1 MKFHSDDIRKYQ
13 SKLENFLTE
22 AKEITKDSVESG
34 QVRLNKIRKLIKG
47 MAITEDTGKKG
58 STSNEDFKQMFKTFA
73 NAGATDRSVEEILR
87 NIIRKLN
94 GRSSGTGTTDLVK
107 IVQEMVFLDTI
118 NEIFVRFNAQSAGFL
133 VECFLAALFAKGEQI
148 PLSDTNT
155 DRIIDIKVGNQAY
168 GVKAIDGTDVKGSK
182 EELAIYF
189 EIKNQFIKY
198 DAFIKKQYNIS
209 EGAQRTIGSHD
220 KSKSYE
226 FQELLSAIDNIGDKK
241 LTYIFIQK
249 SSGATILKFTMFDI
263 NKTNLLHFLAKNK
276 GEKYKTKFEWNLGQI
291 NSMPTEN
298 YFELGEINLST
309 GNIISN
315 YEKFFYAIEQKIL
328 PIYDSLSKFEL
339 SLLKYFGA
347 ETILKRKQE
356 SKEVV
361 KTSVQIPA
369 KTSEAKLSAL

>member
-13 SKLENFLTE
+13 SKLDNFLTE

-34 QVRLNKIRKLIKG
+34 QVRLNKIRILIKG

-73 NAGATDRSVEEILR
+73 NAGAKARSVEEILR
-87 NIIRKLN
+87 NIIRKLK

-133 VECFLAALFAKGEQI
+133 VECFLAALFDKGEQI

-155 DRIIDIKVGNQAY
+155 DRIIDIMVGNQAY

-198 DAFIKKQYNIS
+198 DAFIKKQYNLN

-220 KSKSYE
+220 KSKSYA

-263 NKTNLLHFLAKNK
+263 NKTNLIHFLAKNK
-276 GEKYKTKFEWNLGQI
+276 GEIYKTKFEWNLGQI

-298 YFELGEINLST
+298 YFKLGEINLSSK
-309 GNIISN
+309 NMISN
-315 YEKFFYAIEQKIL
+315 YGKFFDAIEQKIL

-347 ETILKRKQE
+347 ETISKRKEE

>member
-13 SKLENFLTE
+13 SKLDNFLTE

-34 QVRLNKIRKLIKG
+34 QVRLNKIRILIKG

-73 NAGATDRSVEEILR
+73 NAGATDRSVEGILR

-94 GRSSGTGTTDLVK
+94 VRSSGTGTTDLVK

-133 VECFLAALFAKGEQI
+133 VECFLAALFDKGEQI

-155 DRIIDIKVGNQAY
+155 DRIIDIMVGNQAY

-198 DAFIKKQYNIS
+198 DAFIKKQYNLN

-220 KSKSYE
+220 KSKSYA

-276 GEKYKTKFEWNLGQI
+276 GEIYKTKFEWNLGQI

-298 YFELGEINLST
+298 YFKLGEINLSSK
-309 GNIISN
+309 NMISN
-315 YEKFFYAIEQKIL
+315 YGKFFDAIEQKIL

-347 ETILKRKQE
+347 ETISKRKE
-356 SKEVV
+356 KSKEVV

>member
-34 QVRLNKIRKLIKG
+34 QVRLNKIRSLIRG

-73 NAGATDRSVEEILR
+73 NDGATRRSVEEILR

-94 GRSSGTGTTDLVK
+94 VRSSGTGTTDLVK

-118 NEIFVRFNAQSAGFL
+118 NEIFIKFNAQSAGFL
-133 VECFLAALFAKGEQI
+133 VECLLAALFDKGKQI
-148 PLSDTNT
+148 PLSDTIT
-155 DRIIDIKVGNQAY
+155 DRIIDIMVGNQAY
-168 GVKAIDGTDVKGSK
+168 GVKAIEGTDVKGSK
-182 EELAIYF
+182 EELAKYF
-189 EIKNQFIKY
+189 GIEEQFKLY
-198 DAFIKKQYNIS
+198 DSLIRKKGKLSEARDIENI
-209 EGAQRTIGSHD
+209 D
-220 KSKSYE
+220 KSKSYA

-241 LTYIFIQK
+241 LTYIFIK
-249 SSGATILKFTMFDI
+249 KTNGNTILTFTMFDI
-263 NKTNLLHFLAKNK
+263 TKTNLKYFLATNK

-291 NSMPTEN
+291 NSMHTEN
-298 YFELGEINLST
+298 YFELGEINLSSK
-309 GNIISN
+309 NMISN
-315 YEKFFYAIEQKIL
+315 YAKFFDAIEQKIL
-328 PIYDSLSKFEL
+328 PIYESLSKFEL

-347 ETILKRKQE
+347 ETISKRKEE